1 MYHLCILKMIEFI
14 INNLTL
20 IFDFTLDRLIN
31 FLAIIVQSKNL
42 TVRVINIASKSYD
55 PIKN

>member
-1 MYHLCILKMIEFI
+1 MIEFI
-14 INNLTL
+14 IENLIL

-55 PIKN
+55 LIKN